1 MKSNFEWD
9 EKKAKINIHK
19 HGVSFQEA
27 TTIFQDTFS
36 LTMNDVVHSTDE
48 ERFIDIGL
56 SSNGHIL
63 VVTYTERK
71 NNIRIISCRK
81 ATLAEKKAYETQN
94 NRTYRR

>member
-19 HGVSFQEA
+19 HGVSFEEA

-36 LTMNDVVHSTDE
+36 LTMNDVVHSTGE

-56 SSNGHIL
+56 SSNGYIL
-63 VVTYTERK
+63 VVTYTERN

-81 ATLAEKKAYETQN
+81 ATPAERIAYETQN
-94 NRTYRR
+94 NRT